1 MINIPLAIVGF
12 GLTSSHD
19 GERLPRD
26 QPSGDARS
34 TPEIPIAG
42 GRMRTTVPVLQPRRS
57 SAKPNDGLFTNLLTN
72 RSVSRR
78 TEAHVGDRSPRSRP
92 DIRSSGLS
100 MAWKKV
106 AKDTVALQSAEAGR
120 HPTTGASRTSSG
132 SCPPEA
138 TDSCPV
144 GRLLTSR
151 FTGPA
156 SSSSATWS
164 SATSTCRSSRSHW

>member
-1 MINIPLAIVGF
+1 
-12 GLTSSHD
+12 
-19 GERLPRD
+19 
-26 QPSGDARS
+26 
-34 TPEIPIAG
+34 
-42 GRMRTTVPVLQPRRS
+42 MRTTVPVLQPRRS

-120 HPTTGASRTSSG
+120 HPTTGA
-132 SCPPEA
+132 
-138 TDSCPV
+138 
-144 GRLLTSR
+144 L
-151 FTGPA
+151 GPHRGAVHPKRRIRVLWAA
-156 SSSSATWS
+156 S
-164 SATSTCRSSRSHW
+164 